1 MGRAL
6 EKGRLIDIE
15 AELELANEVKEK
27 LVMAR
32 SGADDASHQQLEKVA
47 MKELGLKRYICASK
61 SCHSCI
67 MRVIRYK

>member
-27 LVMAR
+27 LVTAR
-32 SGADDASHQQLEKVA
+32 SGAPVLMMPLIS
-47 MKELGLKRYICASK
+47 S
-61 SCHSCI
+61 
-67 MRVIRYK
+67 